1 MPNTA
6 AAPTELRLLRWE
18 TLNKRTFDQLDRANC
33 VVLVTCSPLEV
44 HGPHLP
50 FGADALEGDGLAHRM
65 LRFLPER
72 HRAKT
77 FLQLP
82 FLYTATDTLP
92 HPGSLFFHPS
102 TTQAV
107 IRDLGRTLAAQG
119 FRNILVSNFHGSP
132 RHFLAIEQA
141 CDTVSR
147 ERNIQ
152 MVCIFSVLLSRL
164 TGGSSELYE
173 VLGRLPG
180 VDKED
185 LVGDTHGGL
194 VETSQL
200 LALHP
205 EWVDRD
211 YASLPRRTVDT
222 WLAEQGEAPPS
233 TQRGKPAGVLKMVRA
248 FQGGLRF
255 FRAETYA
262 GAPAKASAEL
272 GERILDTL
280 GEKGAAAVTEILDGT
295 LPRSQ
300 WHSPLWKQRF
310 WFTNP
315 AMVWFFNRVLGITK
329 GIT

>member
-1 MPNTA
+1 M
-6 AAPTELRLLRWE
+6 TEPALLRWE
-18 TLNKRTFDQLDRANC
+18 TLTKRKFDQIDRANS

-50 FGADALEGDGLAHRM
+50 FGADALEGEGLSRRM

-72 HRAKT
+72 HRSKT

-82 FLYTATDTLP
+82 FIYAATDTLP
-92 HPGSLFFHPS
+92 HPGSLFFQPS

-107 IRDLGRTLAAQG
+107 LKDLGRSLAAQG

-141 CDTVSR
+141 CATVSR
-147 ERNIQ
+147 ERDVR
-152 MVCIFSVLLSRL
+152 MVCIFSVLLTRL
-164 TGGSSELYE
+164 TGGSAELYE
-173 VLGRLPG
+173 TLGTLPG
-180 VDKED
+180 VNKQD

-205 EWVDRD
+205 EWVERD
-211 YASLPRRTVDT
+211 YAELPRRTVET
-222 WLAEQGEAPPS
+222 WLSDQGETPPS
-233 TQRGKPAGVLKMVRA
+233 IEAGKPAGILTMIKVFR
-248 FQGGLRF
+248 GGLRF
-255 FRAETYA
+255 FRAQTYA
-262 GAPAKASAEL
+262 GAPGAASPEL

-280 GEKGAAAVTEILDGT
+280 AEKGAEAVTEILDGT
-295 LPRSQ
+295 LPPAQ

-310 WFTNP
+310 WFINP
-315 AMVWFFNRVLGITK
+315 LMVRFFNRLLGIPN
-329 GIT
+329 GVA